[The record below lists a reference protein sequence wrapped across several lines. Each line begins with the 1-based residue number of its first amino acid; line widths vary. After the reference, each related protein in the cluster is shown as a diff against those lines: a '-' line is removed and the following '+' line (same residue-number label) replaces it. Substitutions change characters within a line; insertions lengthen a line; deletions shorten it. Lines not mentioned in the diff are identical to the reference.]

1 VKTAAHMGPS
11 CLRPR
16 PPEEPGLVPTPPGVG
31 TPATPKL
38 GQGTCSLTWSLDF
51 AAEAPGHPW
60 LMCVPPRGLCSLSS
74 PSVLGRCSAASLC
87 TWPCHTHTRHQP
99 GPGLRE
105 SYGCSQVLLAPA
117 VLALLLVG
125 KQGLRII
132 LAGQWLEGPG
142 SSLLRRAHTRCCQS
156 SRGLY
161 ETLSLSHHCSS
172 SLQ

>member
-1 VKTAAHMGPS
+1 MKTAAHMGPS

-74 PSVLGRCSAASLC
+74 PTVLGRCSAASLC

-99 GPGLRE
+99 GPELLE
-105 SYGCSQVLLAPA
+105 PYGCSQVLLAPA

-142 SSLLRRAHTRCCQS
+142 SSLLRRAQTRSCQS